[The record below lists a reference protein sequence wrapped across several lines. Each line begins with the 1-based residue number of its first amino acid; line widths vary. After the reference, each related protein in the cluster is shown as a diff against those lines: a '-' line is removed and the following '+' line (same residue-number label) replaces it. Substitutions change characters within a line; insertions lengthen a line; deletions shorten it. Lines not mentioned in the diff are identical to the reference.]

1 MKEKRQAKE
10 DQTKQQSHTYS
21 DTMIIN
27 FREIF
32 IKTIWKL
39 KWETTKLQEKKI
51 TKLPFNYP

>member
-1 MKEKRQAKE
+1 MQEISTIKEKRQAKE

-32 IKTIWKL
+32 IKTI
-39 KWETTKLQEKKI
+39 
-51 TKLPFNYP
+51 